1 MASLSFS
8 PVVGLTGRVDPRLFS
23 RACCRTRASP
33 TRCLCL
39 YPIVPHLRHKHLHPS
54 IIETVICFDVGPF
67 LSISYTTQ
75 TIRRESDYWIL
86 PIARFPRLHTSVA
99 ALACLFLTQLRSFP
113 TYPCRSISP
122 QVCIPTFSA
131 CVPRAPP
138 KPTPKCTVGLVHH
151 PMARGIPL
159 SLFIPNQTHQTR
171 RIQKSKSVLRRT
183 VPSRADRLA
192 PPPKSRRCCF
202 LVYL

>member
-1 MASLSFS
+1 MASLSFP

-39 YPIVPHLRHKHLHPS
+39 YPIVPECLQNQSQSARSVSLHS
-54 IIETVICFDVGPF
+54 DGMWHSPF

-131 CVPRAPP
+131 CVPERPQNQRQSA
-138 KPTPKCTVGLVHH
+138 
-151 PMARGIPL
+151 L
-159 SLFIPNQTHQTR
+159 SVWFTIRWPVASPFPFSSQTR
-171 RIQKSKSVLRRT
+171 PITQVPPMLLSCVSVI
-183 VPSRADRLA
+183 LA
-192 PPPKSRRCCF
+192 
-202 LVYL
+202 